1 MRQGQEG
8 LIDLHHRAD
17 VSRNKGEVAWGG
29 VGEEKCGMMYPLA
42 IQSHLENVYCRFFF
56 LLSLAFKGGGGCAL
70 ADSIVYFIRHWYR
83 VYMNNIIMPV

>member
-1 MRQGQEG
+1 MFNITIEQGVSRNNQKRGMRQGQEG

-42 IQSHLENVYCRFFF
+42 IQSHLENVYCCFFSF
-56 LLSLAFKGGGGCAL
+56 FPWPSKGGGG
-70 ADSIVYFIRHWYR
+70 V
-83 VYMNNIIMPV
+83 P